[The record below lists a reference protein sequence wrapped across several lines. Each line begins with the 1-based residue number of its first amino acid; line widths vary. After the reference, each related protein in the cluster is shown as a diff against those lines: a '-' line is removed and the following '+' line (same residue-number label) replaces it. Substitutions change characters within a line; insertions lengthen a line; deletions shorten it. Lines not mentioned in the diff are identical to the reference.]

1 MIMVSANT
9 GVLASAAHIKG
20 MNSRARTARDM
31 NVMAMV
37 LRRTTLEVE
46 GG

>member
-1 MIMVSANT
+1 MMMVSANT

-20 MNSRARTARDM
+20 MSSRVRTARDM
-31 NVMAMV
+31 NAMAMV
-37 LRRTTLEVE
+37 LRHTAFEVE